1 MTTNKEL
8 KSRLFLS
15 LVLQSCSLNQNC
27 SADQSVRPG
36 LMGVRSQVRSV
47 VHTSHV
53 FLLFNTT
60 AFELFTLA
68 APCVSIRGHYYI
80 LINFNHFE
88 TGLTPNLPPKF

>member
-27 SADQSVRPG
+27 SADQNMRPG

-53 FLLFNTT
+53 FLLFNT
-60 AFELFTLA
+60 APFELFTLA
-68 APCVSIRGHYYI
+68 APSAFIRGNY
-80 LINFNHFE
+80 
-88 TGLTPNLPPKF
+88 